1 MRAAEIRELSL
12 GEIEKKLRDTREEL
26 LQMRLRKETGQ
37 VEQPHLLRQIRRDV
51 ARLETVLKEKG
62 VSEPAGRA

>member
-1 MRAAEIRELSL
+1 MKAAEIRELSL
-12 GEIEKKLRDTREEL
+12 GEIEKKVRDTREEL

-51 ARLETVLKEKG
+51 ARLETVLREKG
-62 VSEPAGRA
+62 VSEPAGID